1 MKAAAIIAGIL
12 FALLGIA
19 GFFPALC
26 PGGLLFG
33 VLSVNEIQSI
43 VYIATG
49 VLGLLLGFGG
59 EVPGRMFFRIF
70 GIVYAIIAILG
81 FVHVS
86 GARWGIEMNA
96 ADNWLH
102 AVIAVIGLA
111 VGFISR
117 RPVVPPSSG
126 PRHDL
131 REWA

>member
-12 FALLGIA
+12 FILLGVA
-19 GFFPALC
+19 GFVPALC

-33 VLSVNEIQSI
+33 VLTVNEIQSI
-43 VYIATG
+43 VYIASG

-59 EVPGRMFFRIF
+59 EAPGRTFFRIF
-70 GIVYAIIAILG
+70 GAVYAIIAILG
-81 FVHVS
+81 FMHVS
-86 GARWGIEMNA
+86 GARWGIEMNTP
-96 ADNWLH
+96 DNWLH

-111 VGFISR
+111 VGFIAR
-117 RPVVPPSSG
+117 RPVVPPPG